1 MAYRRVCESIST
13 LEGSYSEYILYGIRH
28 NAVIIITLIKRETNS
43 KIYTLHKKRNIF
55 KRSIIRYI
63 DRPQCVTEPLLSLI
77 ITIIILYILY
87 YHFFY
92 QVRVSNKR
100 LVTCIHI
107 LKEQLV
113 KNEEVIKKREIL
125 REILYDRKNILSFI
139 TQF

>member
-1 MAYRRVCESIST
+1 MCNGTTFIINYNYY
-13 LEGSYSEYILYGIRH
+13 YS
-28 NAVIIITLIKRETNS
+28 
-43 KIYTLHKKRNIF
+43 IYTVL
-55 KRSIIRYI
+55 
-63 DRPQCVTEPLLSLI
+63 P
-77 ITIIILYILY
+77 
-87 YHFFY
+87 FFY
-92 QVRVSNKR
+92 QVRISNKR